1 MSRREELLELDED
14 LRFRK
19 QELFHQEFITTKPSL
34 ISRIGQIISRT
45 EGQISRLPDDDIETR
60 RYLEAKK
67 ANLQKFQ
74 YTVEST
80 PLFESLDDWWCY
92 EFTIGSL
99 GTTLHL
105 RHVAL
110 AEISGDEDYPW
121 LSIEEYDARFKLIET
136 KCEFL
141 TTDEFA
147 EERGVAPATIR
158 VWIRRG
164 KIRSAMKI
172 GNRWMVPELTPPIKR
187 GFTSAK
193 YEWDVCLGNTP
204 AGWERISKPG
214 MIMIH
219 QSSDKG
225 KYVVWYYSKDRTV
238 DKDYI
243 LDGTETEKLEL
254 YLIGQPTVE
263 YTGDQEII
271 RQ

>member
-1 MSRREELLELDED
+1 MSSRDELLELDED

-19 QELFHQEFITTKPSL
+19 LELFHQEFITTKHSL
-34 ISRIGQIISRT
+34 IRRISQIIGRT
-45 EGQISRLPDDDIETR
+45 EGQISRLPNDDIETR
-60 RYLEAKK
+60 RYLQAKK
-67 ANLQKFQ
+67 VNLQEFQ
-74 YTVEST
+74 ETVEST
-80 PLFESLDDWWCY
+80 PLFDSLDDWWCY
-92 EFTIGSL
+92 EFAIGSL
-99 GTTLHL
+99 GTALYL

-110 AEISGDEDYPW
+110 AEIDGDEDNPW

-136 KCEFL
+136 RCDFL

-147 EERGVAPATIR
+147 AERGVAPATIR

-172 GNRWMVPELTPPIKR
+172 GNGWMVPELTPPIKR
-187 GFTSAK
+187 GFTTAK
-193 YEWDVCLGNTP
+193 YEWDVCLGNVP
-204 AGWERISKPG
+204 AGWERISDPG
-214 MIMIH
+214 EIMIR

-225 KYVVWYYSKDRTV
+225 KYVVWYYSKDGTIG
-238 DKDYI
+238 KDYI

-271 RQ
+271 SQ